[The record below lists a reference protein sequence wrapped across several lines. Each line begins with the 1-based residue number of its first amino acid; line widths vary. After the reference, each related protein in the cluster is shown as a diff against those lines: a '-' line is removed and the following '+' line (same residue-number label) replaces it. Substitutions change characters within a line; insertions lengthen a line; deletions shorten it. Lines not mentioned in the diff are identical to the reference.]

1 MKLSVVI
8 PAQNEEG
15 AVGPTLAGLVEVLE
29 GEGIDY
35 EIVVVDDDSEDST
48 NAIVAAMGA
57 ENPRIR
63 VHRSHYERGFGMA
76 IRAGLDVFEGDA
88 VVIFMADASDDPRDL
103 VRYHRLLEEG
113 WDCAF
118 GSRFMP
124 GGQMYDYPRLK
135 YIFNRLANTF
145 IRILFRHRYNDTT
158 NAFKAY
164 RREVIDT
171 VQPLLSKHFNI
182 TVELPLKAII
192 RGHSYAVVPNSWTN
206 RTSGEAKLAMKEMG
220 SRYLFIVLYVW
231 LESTLSR
238 GDYRVGKPQRRALHG
253 RRATDV
259 TPAAAPAGT
268 EPDQAD

>member
-1 MKLSVVI
+1 VKLSVVM

-15 AVGPTLAGLVEVLE
+15 SVAATVEGVVAALE
-29 GEGIDY
+29 REQIDY
-35 EIVVVDDDSEDST
+35 EVIVVNDDSTDST
-48 NAIVAAMGA
+48 EEVVAAIGA
-57 ENPRIR
+57 ENRRVR
-63 VHRSHYERGFGMA
+63 VHRSHHERGFGMA
-76 IRAGLDVFEGDA
+76 IRAGLDVYRGDA
-88 VVIFMADASDDPRDL
+88 VAIVMADASDDPRDL

-124 GGQMYDYPRLK
+124 GARVYDYPRLK
-135 YIFNRLANTF
+135 YLINRLANQF
-145 IRILFRHRYNDTT
+145 IRVLFRHRYNDTT

-171 VQPLLSKHFNI
+171 VQPLLSKHFNL
-182 TVELPLKAII
+182 TVELPLKAIV
-192 RGHSYAVVPNSWTN
+192 RGHSYAVVPTSWTN

-238 GDYRVGKPQRRALHG
+238 GDYQVATPQRRA
-253 RRATDV
+253 TDERS
-259 TPAAAPAGT
+259 PSSSA
-268 EPDQAD
+268 

>member
-1 MKLSVVI
+1 MRLSVVM

-15 AVGPTLAGLVEVLE
+15 SVGSTVEGIVTTLEAAE
-29 GEGIDY
+29 IDY
-35 EIVVVDDDSEDST
+35 EVVVVNDDSDDST
-48 NAIVAAMGA
+48 EAVIAAIGA
-57 ENPRIR
+57 ENPRVR
-63 VHRSHYERGFGMA
+63 VHKSHYERGFGNA

-88 VVIFMADASDDPRDL
+88 VAIVMADASDDPRDL

-124 GGQMYDYPRLK
+124 GGALYDYPKLK
-135 YIFNRLANTF
+135 YFFNRLANTF
-145 IRILFRHRYNDTT
+145 IRMLFRHRYNDTT

-171 VQPLLSKHFNI
+171 IQPLLSKHFNL
-182 TVELPLKAII
+182 TVEMPLKAIV
-192 RGHSYAVVPNSWTN
+192 RGHSFAVVPTSWTN

-238 GDYRVGKPQRRALHG
+238 GDYRVPSSRR
-253 RRATDV
+253 R
-259 TPAAAPAGT
+259 
-268 EPDQAD
+268 